1 MKTGIAI
8 AGITTLLMLPM
19 GHWQAV
25 NVVEN
30 QPSKI
35 AAFEGHWDDGPIPL
49 GIIGWID
56 EANGRTVALE
66 IPGGVNML
74 AGDFSRTSR
83 LPGAE
88 QLRSGGPTAAP
99 AHVSDV
105 PLDGSAV
112 GRDAGAHRLAVA
124 GRS

>member
-1 MKTGIAI
+1 
-8 AGITTLLMLPM
+8 MLPM

-56 EANGRTVALE
+56 EANGRTVSLE
-66 IPGGVNML
+66 IPGVVTL
-74 AGDFSRTSR
+74 FTGDFSRTKSFPGLNSFAPEDRPPSSSPTRRTIGWFSCGVRCWRSSR
-83 LPGAE
+83 CC
-88 QLRSGGPTAAP
+88 GG
-99 AHVSDV
+99 
-105 PLDGSAV
+105 
-112 GRDAGAHRLAVA
+112 
-124 GRS
+124 